1 MRDPFDDTSTR
12 ARASTTRSEVQF
24 TDVVAVMWRRR
35 WLVALMVLVSVGL
48 SAAFAFSQ
56 PKRYESTATLALT
69 PDVQRGQGFVASD
82 NLAALLG
89 TYAATA
95 RGTVNLQRAAS
106 ILGRSLPGTVKTHTK
121 SGTGILKITGRSS
134 TPKGAADTARATAD
148 AFRTSIRGNRLLVAD
163 LVDPAVPPTKPVQ
176 PRPAL
181 IMGVAGLI
189 GLLAGA
195 LLAFAAERF
204 RRRIETP
211 ADLGQVTDAPLIGRI
226 PRSRRH
232 AHSPPDVVWT
242 SARTVAL
249 QESYRALRTN
259 VEFLTE
265 RSDTV
270 LLLTSPGPGEG
281 KSTLVAN
288 LAVALGQVGIDTTV
302 VDADLRAPQQHRI
315 FDVDNSAGLSTL
327 MTSARADFT
336 PRPTRFPHVS
346 VVPSGPAPADVTE
359 MLHIRL
365 KGVLEDL
372 RQSGATILVDG
383 PPVLPVSDAS
393 LIAAHSDGVIVLVA
407 ARLTKFSAMRSSLAR
422 LELAGARLL
431 GIVLSQSGAEFE
443 EADGLV
449 PRYRAPSSPP
459 PVETSHEG

>member
-1 MRDPFDDTSTR
+1 MRDPFDMTSTPAGAS
-12 ARASTTRSEVQF
+12 ARGEVQL
-24 TDVVAVMWRRR
+24 TDVAGVIWRRR
-35 WLVALMVLVSVGL
+35 WLVALVVLVSVGL
-48 SAAFAFSQ
+48 SAAFAFNQ
-56 PKRYESTATLALT
+56 PKRYEATATLALT

-95 RGTVNLQRAAS
+95 KGTVNLQRAAT
-106 ILGRSLPGTVKTHTK
+106 ILGRPLPGRVKTDTK
-121 SGTGILKITGRSS
+121 AGTGILKITGRSS
-134 TPKGAADTARATAD
+134 TPQGAAETARATAE

-163 LVDPAVPPTKPVQ
+163 LVDPAVPPKNPVQ

-181 IMGVAGLI
+181 IMGVAGII
-189 GLLAGA
+189 GLLVGA

-211 ADLGQVTDAPLIGRI
+211 ADLAEITDAPVIGRI

-232 AHSPPDVVWT
+232 AQSPPHVVWT
-242 SARTVAL
+242 SARKVAL
-249 QESYRALRTN
+249 QEGYRALRTN

-288 LAVALGQVGIDTTV
+288 LAVALGQVGIETTI

-315 FDVDNSAGLSTL
+315 FGVDNSAGLSTL
-327 MTSARADFT
+327 LSSAHADVA
-336 PRPTRFPHVS
+336 PVPTRFPHVS
-346 VVPSGPAPADVTE
+346 VVPSGPEPAAVTE
-359 MLHIRL
+359 ILHIRL
-365 KGVLEDL
+365 KGVLDDL
-372 RQSGATILVDG
+372 RAGGATIIVDG
-383 PPVLPVSDAS
+383 PPLLPVSDAS

-407 ARLTKFSAMRSSLAR
+407 ARLTKRSALRSSLAR

-449 PRYRAPSSPP
+449 PRYRPPAARP
-459 PVETSHEG
+459 PVATSRER